1 MKLNFF
7 NSIVT
12 GHAAFW
18 FLSKM
23 RVLLFSLV
31 TPILIAL
38 KPEKPFWPTFMTNNF
53 TKWKPISG
61 FLKMPISKDALMS
74 KTGPNFKL
82 IFGEGLSFFLVKK
95 TSQIHEYSIIN
106 MRHLQILLNQAKTW
120 HWIVCWFLCIYLPAF
135 MYQFWMMRS

>member
-1 MKLNFF
+1 MELFQIKIYD
-7 NSIVT
+7 SIVT
-12 GHAAFW
+12 GHAASW

-74 KTGPNFKL
+74 KTETGPNFKL
-82 IFGEGLSFFLVKK
+82 IFGEGLSFF
-95 TSQIHEYSIIN
+95 
-106 MRHLQILLNQAKTW
+106 
-120 HWIVCWFLCIYLPAF
+120 
-135 MYQFWMMRS
+135 